1 MLTVWGRNNST
12 NVKKVLWC
20 LEELGI
26 PYQRI
31 DVGGQYGKLNDPQYR
46 ALNPNG
52 LIPCLQD
59 KDFILWESNTIVR
72 YLAAQY
78 GQNSLYLADHH
89 QRASAEKWMDWA
101 TSSVVE
107 PFKAVFIGLVRTP
120 PEQQDKVKIAQ
131 GMEKMN
137 TLMSI
142 ANDALGEQAYLS
154 GDAFGIGDIPLGC
167 LAYAWF
173 KLTDRAP
180 GITAFTA
187 LVSEPDA
194 KNSLPKSDC
203 DWFELILFFYSKTPW
218 HCWSKSRITY
228 LF

>member
-89 QRASAEKWMDWA
+89 Q
-101 TSSVVE
+101 
-107 PFKAVFIGLVRTP
+107 
-120 PEQQDKVKIAQ
+120 
-131 GMEKMN
+131 
-137 TLMSI
+137 
-142 ANDALGEQAYLS
+142 
-154 GDAFGIGDIPLGC
+154 
-167 LAYAWF
+167 
-173 KLTDRAP
+173 
-180 GITAFTA
+180 
-187 LVSEPDA
+187 
-194 KNSLPKSDC
+194 
-203 DWFELILFFYSKTPW
+203 
-218 HCWSKSRITY
+218 
-228 LF
+228 

>member
-26 PYQRI
+26 SYQRI
-31 DVGGQYGKLNDPQYR
+31 DVGGQYGKLNDPLYR
-46 ALNPNG
+46 SMNPNG

-59 KDFILWESNTIVR
+59 DDFILWESNTIVR

-78 GQNSLYLADHH
+78 GDGTLYLPDARL
-89 QRASAEKWMDWA
+89 RASAEKWMDWA
-101 TSSVVE
+101 TSSMAE

-131 GMEKMN
+131 GMTQLN
-137 TLMSI
+137 TLMAI
-142 ANDALGEQAYLS
+142 ADQALEKQAYLS
-154 GDAFGIGDIPLGC
+154 GDKFGIGDIPLGC

-173 KLTDRAP
+173 NLSIERPPLPNVERWYHSVSQRA
-180 GITAFTA
+180 AFQKVIDIG
-187 LVSEPDA
+187 LS
-194 KNSLPKSDC
+194 
-203 DWFELILFFYSKTPW
+203 
-218 HCWSKSRITY
+218 
-228 LF
+228 

>member
-26 PYQRI
+26 SYQRI
-31 DVGGQYGKLNDPQYR
+31 DVGGQYGKLNDPLYR
-46 ALNPNG
+46 SMNPNG

-59 KDFILWESNTIVR
+59 GDFILWESNTIVR

-78 GQNSLYLADHH
+78 GDSALYLPDA
-89 QRASAEKWMDWA
+89 QLRAGAEKWMDWA
-101 TSSVVE
+101 TSSMVE

-131 GMEKMN
+131 GMTQLN
-137 TLMSI
+137 TLMAI
-142 ANDALGEQAYLS
+142 ADHALEKQAYLS
-154 GDAFGIGDIPLGC
+154 GDKFGIGDIPLGC

-173 KLTDRAP
+173 NLSIERP
-180 GITAFTA
+180 
-187 LVSEPDA
+187 
-194 KNSLPKSDC
+194 SLPNVERWYQRVSQRAAFKKVIDIGLS
-203 DWFELILFFYSKTPW
+203 
-218 HCWSKSRITY
+218 
-228 LF
+228 

>member
-26 PYQRI
+26 SYQRI
-31 DVGGQYGKLNDPQYR
+31 DVGGQYGKLNDPLYR
-46 ALNPNG
+46 SMNPNG

-59 KDFILWESNTIVR
+59 DDFILWESNTIVR

-78 GQNSLYLADHH
+78 GDGTLYLPDARL
-89 QRASAEKWMDWA
+89 RASAEKWMDWA
-101 TSSVVE
+101 TSSMVE

-131 GMEKMN
+131 GMTQLN
-137 TLMSI
+137 TLMAI
-142 ANDALGEQAYLS
+142 ADQALEKQAYLS
-154 GDAFGIGDIPLGC
+154 GDKFGIGDIPLGC

-173 KLTDRAP
+173 NLSIERPPLPNVERWYHCVSQRA
-180 GITAFTA
+180 AFQKVIDIG
-187 LVSEPDA
+187 LS
-194 KNSLPKSDC
+194 
-203 DWFELILFFYSKTPW
+203 
-218 HCWSKSRITY
+218 
-228 LF
+228 

>member
-26 PYQRI
+26 SYQRI
-31 DVGGQYGKLNDPQYR
+31 DVGGQYGKLNDPLYR
-46 ALNPNG
+46 SMNPNG

-59 KDFILWESNTIVR
+59 DDFILWESNTIVR

-78 GQNSLYLADHH
+78 GDGTLYLPDARL
-89 QRASAEKWMDWA
+89 RASAEKWMDWA
-101 TSSVVE
+101 TSSMAE

-131 GMEKMN
+131 GMIQLN
-137 TLMSI
+137 TLMAI
-142 ANDALGEQAYLS
+142 ADQALEKQAYLS
-154 GDAFGIGDIPLGC
+154 GDKFGIGDIPLGC

-173 KLTDRAP
+173 NLSIERPPLPNVERWYHSVSQRA
-180 GITAFTA
+180 AFQKVIDIG
-187 LVSEPDA
+187 LS
-194 KNSLPKSDC
+194 
-203 DWFELILFFYSKTPW
+203 
-218 HCWSKSRITY
+218 
-228 LF
+228 

>member
-26 PYQRI
+26 SYQRI
-31 DVGGQYGKLNDPQYR
+31 DVGGQYGKLNDPRYR
-46 ALNPNG
+46 SMNPNG

-59 KDFILWESNTIVR
+59 GDFILWESNTIVR

-78 GQNSLYLADHH
+78 GDSALYLPDA
-89 QRASAEKWMDWA
+89 QLRAGAEKWMDWA
-101 TSSVVE
+101 TSSMVE

-131 GMEKMN
+131 GMTQLN
-137 TLMSI
+137 TLMAI
-142 ANDALGEQAYLS
+142 ADHALEKQAYLS
-154 GDAFGIGDIPLGC
+154 GDKFGIGDIPLGC

-173 KLTDRAP
+173 NLSIERPPLPSLQRWYHSVSQRA
-180 GITAFTA
+180 AFKKVIDIG
-187 LVSEPDA
+187 LS
-194 KNSLPKSDC
+194 
-203 DWFELILFFYSKTPW
+203 
-218 HCWSKSRITY
+218 
-228 LF
+228 

>member
-26 PYQRI
+26 SYQRI
-31 DVGGQYGKLNDPQYR
+31 DVGGQYGKLNDPLYR
-46 ALNPNG
+46 SMNPNG

-59 KDFILWESNTIVR
+59 DDFILWESNTIVR

-78 GQNSLYLADHH
+78 GDGTLYLPDARL
-89 QRASAEKWMDWA
+89 RASAEKWMDWA
-101 TSSVVE
+101 TSSMAE

-131 GMEKMN
+131 GMTQLN
-137 TLMSI
+137 TLMAI
-142 ANDALGEQAYLS
+142 ADQALEKQAYLS
-154 GDAFGIGDIPLGC
+154 GDKFGIGDIPLGC

-173 KLTDRAP
+173 NLSIERPPLPNVERWYQRVSQRA
-180 GITAFTA
+180 AFQKVIDIG
-187 LVSEPDA
+187 LS
-194 KNSLPKSDC
+194 
-203 DWFELILFFYSKTPW
+203 
-218 HCWSKSRITY
+218 
-228 LF
+228 